1 MELKVAS
8 VVRFECNCFCCD
20 FSFHL
25 SSCLMW
31 LVIAWYVSQIVVFY
45 VQQNSVTLNYHILWI
60 MRQNLYWLELK
71 HIIFFGAPI
80 FGVYSWSEEYSIW
93 ISAGSLSL
101 HFSSVL
107 AGVFIA
113 RGWWMR
119 RQGVR
124 RYHSGWCRLSW
135 RPFCTCPWDI
145 PFSLISF
152 FLMISKT

>member
-8 VVRFECNCFCCD
+8 MVWFQCNCFCCD
-20 FSFHL
+20 FSFLL

-31 LVIAWYVSQIVVFY
+31 LVVAWYISQLV
-45 VQQNSVTLNYHILWI
+45 QNSVNLNYQILWI
-60 MRQNLYWLELK
+60 MRQNLHWPEFK
-71 HIIFFGAPI
+71 HIIFFSAPI

-113 RGWWMR
+113 RGWWRR

-124 RYHSGWCRLSW
+124 KNHSVW
-135 RPFCTCPWDI
+135 FIDI
-145 PFSLISF
+145 PGGLFALVPEIYPF
-152 FLMISKT
+152 HW